1 VENKVYVEV
10 SVPVKKTSAGLE
22 LDIFSSEQT
31 IVCKKGESIILTGLF
46 QKLTTRLGNRT
57 PLLGY
62 IPLVDMFFSQRD
74 KKGSQKELVALLTQ
88 STILPRPSTVVPFS
102 TSGPGCQIPFRH
114 ADPPSPLTHHG
125 SHRGQRRRVQRAP
138 VRSDGGRLTIGR
150 SVECDIILRNKD
162 VSHTPRSDPDS

>member
-1 VENKVYVEV
+1 VNFGIIIRVRPILRTRETVENKVYVEV

-102 TSGPGCQIPFRH
+102 TSGAR
-114 ADPPSPLTHHG
+114 L
-125 SHRGQRRRVQRAP
+125 
-138 VRSDGGRLTIGR
+138 SD
-150 SVECDIILRNKD
+150 SVPAR
-162 VSHTPRSDPDS
+162 